1 MASFKTRARTVD
13 MLGRQQIA
21 GIPTAISELFK
32 NAHDAYADRVE
43 VDFYRNDRLF
53 VLRDDG
59 VGMTREE
66 FETRWLTLGTES
78 KLGSDALALPF
89 VAKGKEPRTML
100 GEKGIG
106 RLAIAAIGNQVLILS
121 RAKRNDSLHQ
131 LVAAFIH
138 WGVFECPGLNL
149 DEIDIPVREFEL
161 GQLPDA
167 GNVREMVE
175 TFRSNIERSAR
186 KFPPELKERIEA
198 DLDQFTVDP
207 VQIDGYL
214 LSKDLSLKNDGSGT
228 HFIIFPASE
237 LLSLDIEE
245 EEKGIAPPLKK
256 VLIGFTN
263 TMTPDHPPP
272 LIVPAFRDW
281 KSDVRSYNVIS
292 EEEFFTP
299 EDFLSADHRI
309 VGSFDEYGQFVGSV
323 WVYGKEF
330 QQHVIPWREAKG
342 EKTKCGKFSI
352 DIAVVHGQ
360 PNQSYSDLETRA
372 KLDSKLASSGG
383 VYIYRNGIRILPYG
397 GPDFDWLDM
406 ELRRNKGAGY
416 YFFSYRRLFG
426 IVTINALENGGL
438 KEKAGREGFSQ
449 NKAYRDL
456 RAILK
461 NFFLQLAADFF
472 REKALQSDYF
482 INTRNELER
491 LAKARDK
498 RETQVGEKRR
508 KLQQCLDDFFVKF
521 DADEPTIQATKI
533 IADTEETIRVAKAIR
548 DPKVA
553 AKEFIGLESR
563 ARKQISELRESYKI
577 TRPRGVGLTK
587 SVERDWAK
595 YSASFEQLDNIVFIP
610 LERQIS
616 DLVGREVERAKIE
629 LDRRL
634 RIEVALDELV
644 DSSRR
649 ITRRENTAT
658 RNTLEKVETEIR
670 EATGKSIA
678 NVERVVSE
686 VVRDFGKLNVSSMQD
701 EAIVDTRIRLE
712 KRILEVQEK
721 EKDFLQYLRAQL
733 ESIDVK
739 SNGQLDQ
746 IEALEQS
753 NLALQEQADLDLQL
767 TQLGMAVQ
775 IIDHE
780 FNSNIKSIR
789 DNLRELKAWADV
801 NDDLTELYRN
811 IRANFEHLDG
821 YLTLFKP
828 LDRRL
833 YREKV
838 NIAGDEIYK
847 FIRDLFIA
855 RLERHSIQLTAT
867 ASFLHHS
874 FKSFPSS
881 FYPVFVNLVDNAVFW
896 LSDRNG
902 SRIIDFDYRN
912 GEMLVRDT
920 GPGIPERD
928 HEDVFESGFTRKPGG
943 RGLGLYISRET
954 LRKVGFRLELLQP
967 EGEWRTMFSI
977 RINN

>member
-1 MASFKTRARTVD
+1 MANFKTRARAVD

-43 VDFYRNDRLF
+43 VDYYRNDRLF

-66 FETRWLTLGTES
+66 FESRWLTLGTES
-78 KLGSDALALPF
+78 KLGTDALSLPY
-89 VAKGKEPRTML
+89 VPEGKSVRAML

-121 RAKRNDSLHQ
+121 RAKRYDTLYP

-149 DEIDIPVREFEL
+149 DEIDIPVREFDT
-161 GQLPDA
+161 GKLPD
-167 GNVREMVE
+167 GGDVCEMVE
-175 TFRSNIERSAR
+175 VFRANIKRNER

-198 DLDQFTVDP
+198 DLDEFLVDP
-207 VQIDGYL
+207 TYIDSYL
-214 LSKDLSLKNDGSGT
+214 ASPDISLRQDGFGT

-245 EEKGIAPPLKK
+245 DEKGVAPPLKK
-256 VLIGFTN
+256 VLLGFTN
-263 TMTPDHPPP
+263 TMTPNHPPP

-281 KSDVRSYNVIS
+281 KSDVRTVDLIS
-292 EEEFFTP
+292 EYEFFTP
-299 EDFLSADHRI
+299 DDFLSADHRI
-309 VGSFDEYGQFVGSV
+309 AGTFDEYGQFVGSV
-323 WVYGKEF
+323 WIYGKEF
-330 QQHVIPWREAKG
+330 PQHVIPWREAKG

-352 DIAVVHGQ
+352 DVAVVPGTAR
-360 PNQSYSDLETRA
+360 QSHSDPEKRARLDA
-372 KLDSKLASSGG
+372 KLLSIGG

-397 GPDFDWLDM
+397 GPDFDWLDF
-406 ELRRNKGAGY
+406 ELRRNKSASY
-416 YFFSYRRLFG
+416 YFFSHRRLFG
-426 IVTINALENGGL
+426 IVTLTNSDNNGL

-472 REKALQSDYF
+472 RENALQSDHF

-491 LAKARDK
+491 LAKVREK
-498 RETQVGEKRR
+498 RESQVNEKRR
-508 KLQQCLDDFFVKF
+508 KLQQNLDDFFFNF
-521 DADEPTIQATKI
+521 DSGKPEQKTQELLRDI
-533 IADTEETIRVAKAIR
+533 EENIRVAHEISDAKI
-548 DPKVA
+548 A
-553 AKEFIGLESR
+553 AQEFINIESA
-563 ARKQISELRESYKI
+563 ARKQIAELRESYRI
-577 TRPRGVGLTK
+577 TRPRGVGLSKNT
-587 SVERDWAK
+587 EREWAK
-595 YSASFEQLDNIVFIP
+595 YMASLEQLNQSVFMP
-610 LERQIS
+610 LERHIS
-616 DLVGREVERAKIE
+616 EIVGREAERARIE

-634 RIEVALDELV
+634 RIEAALDELANIT
-644 DSSRR
+644 RKT
-649 ITRRENTAT
+649 TRRENSAT
-658 RNTLEKVETEIR
+658 RSTLEKVEKEVR
-670 EATGKSIA
+670 EATSKSIA

-686 VVRDFGKLNVSSMQD
+686 VLRDFGKLDVSAMHDST
-701 EAIVDTRIRLE
+701 IVDTRTYLE
-712 KRILEVQEK
+712 NRIIEVQEK
-721 EKDFLQYLRAQL
+721 EREFLQYLRTQL
-733 ESIDVK
+733 ESIDVN

-780 FNSNIKSIR
+780 FNGNVKSIR

-801 NDDLTELYRN
+801 NVGLAELYRN

-833 YREKV
+833 RREKV
-838 NIAGDEIYK
+838 DIAGDEICK
-847 FIRDLFIA
+847 FIQDLFA
-855 RLERHSIQLTAT
+855 AKFERHSIQFTAT
-867 ASFLHHS
+867 TSFLRYS
-874 FKSFPSS
+874 FRSFPSS
-881 FYPVFVNLVDNAVFW
+881 FYPIFVNLVDNAVFW

-902 SRIIDFDYRN
+902 SRVICFDYRD
-912 GEMLVRDT
+912 GTMLIKDT

-928 HEDVFESGFTRKPGG
+928 CEDVFESGFTRKPGG
-943 RGLGLYISRET
+943 RGLGLHISRET
-954 LRKVGFRLELLQP
+954 LKKIGYRLELIQS
-967 EGEWRTMFSI
+967 EGEWNTVFSI
-977 RINN
+977 RSV